1 MFLGLDIFSDSSAVE
16 LNKFSVVP
24 SSFSLKNALFDEAF
38 LSSDVTRFKS
48 IDYEW
53 DSDVL
58 IFATFDSQNLEA
70 GNIGTLGDKIQS
82 MQLRRRE
89 VGKKDWTAL
98 TAYPIYDTDHLNFSF
113 VDYFAR
119 GRNTKY
125 EYSVNYILKDG
136 TELPYISASVVSE
149 FCGAVISDSEK
160 SYHIFLDPSITSTTR
175 NRQSNVITTLNS
187 KYPYVF
193 FGSNSNY
200 DSATFSGTVIRNEEG
215 DYWDFDGSYRYREE
229 LKDWLTNGE
238 PKILK
243 MEDGREWL
251 MSVNGNIEEDCSEH
265 IDKVKISFDFVQ
277 IGDYDNSD
285 DLSSNGLIIYNDM
298 DYSTYYSVSFNL
310 VSTNSSSRIV
320 SVKQGDS
327 YTTKISAFEGYI
339 LNSVSIS
346 MNGIDITDSVYDE
359 KTGTIL
365 IQNVTN
371 DVVISAVSTKIKVDK
386 IALNYSKLALSKND
400 KKKLVLVYSPSD
412 AKIGDITWRSSDPE
426 NVIVS
431 NGMVQGLKTGSAVI
445 TASLDGFEA
454 SCDISVISL
463 SDSSGL
469 PLSTFKEGAA
479 IHIRENSASTYYI
492 VSKHNYESELN
503 GEGRTLLVRKAEY
516 AQTNWGTSANTYN
529 GSNVDQLLTGTFKDS
544 LDSNIV
550 KVLDAY
556 PTKIYYT
563 PGNGDTGITTISKPV
578 FLLSSTEYGPN
589 SDIHNVEGT
598 ILPVAS
604 QLLSA
609 GCTGN
614 KALLTRTPAINDKTN
629 NTNSS
634 VIDYFDSEKNSFE
647 SKAIKCTETT
657 DPDTGAAIMIHP
669 ALTLPAEMKI
679 IIDSPIKASSVTLNK
694 TSLVIHVGE
703 ELKLEPKYLPLDATY
718 PLINY
723 GSANPFIATVS
734 DGVLVGV
741 SVGTTSILVSVD
753 NISTTCEVRVVE

>member
-1 MFLGLDIFSDSSAVE
+1 
-16 LNKFSVVP
+16 
-24 SSFSLKNALFDEAF
+24 
-38 LSSDVTRFKS
+38 
-48 IDYEW
+48 
-53 DSDVL
+53 
-58 IFATFDSQNLEA
+58 
-70 GNIGTLGDKIQS
+70 

-89 VGKKDWTAL
+89 VGKKDWTTL

-119 GRNTKY
+119 GRNTRY

-175 NRQSNVITTLNS
+175 NRQSSIITTLNS

-229 LKDWLTNGE
+229 MKDWLTNGE

-251 MSVNGNIEEDCSEH
+251 MSINGNIEEDCSEH

-298 DYSTYYSVSFNL
+298 DYSTYYSISLNL

-339 LNSVSIS
+339 LDSVSIS
-346 MNGIDITDSVYDE
+346 MNGIDITSSSYNE
-359 KTGTIL
+359 NTGIVF

-371 DVVISAVSTKIKVDK
+371 NIIISVVSAKIKVDK
-386 IALNYSKLALSKND
+386 IALNYSKLLISKND
-400 KKKLVLVYSPSD
+400 KKKLVLVYSPSN
-412 AKIGDITWRSSDPE
+412 AKVGDITWRSSDPE
-426 NVIVS
+426 NVVVS
-431 NGMVQGLKTGSAVI
+431 NGTIQGLKSGSAVI
-445 TASLDGFEA
+445 TASLDGLEA
-454 SCDISVISL
+454 SCNVNVISL
-463 SDSSGL
+463 SDSAGL
-469 PLSTFKEGAA
+469 PLSTFREGAA
-479 IHIRENSASTYYI
+479 IHMRENSSAIYYI

-516 AQTNWGTSANTYN
+516 AQTNWGTSTNVYN
-529 GSNVDQLLTGTFKDS
+529 GSKVDKLLLGTFKDS
-544 LDSNIV
+544 LDSNIA
-550 KVLDAY
+550 KVLDDY
-556 PTKIYYT
+556 PTTIRYT
-563 PGNGDTGITTISKPV
+563 PGNGENGVTTISKPV

-589 SDIHNVEGT
+589 SNVHNVEGT
-598 ILPVAS
+598 MIPIAA
-604 QLLSA
+604 QLLSN
-609 GCTGN
+609 GCVGN
-614 KALLTRTPAINDKTN
+614 KALLTRTPTINKNDY
-629 NTNSS
+629 S
-634 VIDYFDSEKNSFE
+634 VIDYFNAEKNTFE
-647 SKAIKCTETT
+647 SKAVKCTDTT
-657 DPDTGAAIMIHP
+657 DPDTGAAIVIHP
-669 ALTLPAEMKI
+669 ALTLPQDIKI
-679 IIDSPIKASSVTLNK
+679 IIDNPIKASSVAISK
-694 TSLVIHVGE
+694 ASIVIHVGE
-703 ELKLEPKYLPLDATY
+703 EYKLGVTYLPFDVTY

-734 DGVLVGV
+734 DGTITGV

-753 NISTTCEVRVVE
+753 NVSMVCEVRVVE

>member
-16 LNKFSVVP
+16 LNKFSATP
-24 SSFSLKNALFDEAF
+24 SSFSLKNALFDEVF

-58 IFATFDSQNLEA
+58 VFATFDSQNLEA

-98 TAYPIYDTDHLNFSF
+98 TAYTIYDTDHLNFSF

-136 TELPYISASVVSE
+136 TELPYVSASVVSE

-175 NRQSNVITTLNS
+175 NRQSSIITTLNS

-229 LKDWLTNGE
+229 MKDWLTNGE

-277 IGDYDNSD
+277 IGDYDSSD
-285 DLSSNGLIIYNDM
+285 DLSSNGLILYNDM
-298 DYSTYYSVSFNL
+298 DYSTYYSVSLNL
-310 VSTNSSSRIV
+310 VSTNSSSHVV

-327 YTTKISAFEGYI
+327 YTTKISAFEGYV
-339 LNSVSIS
+339 LDSVSIS
-346 MNGIDITDSVYDE
+346 MNGIDITNSSYDE
-359 KTGTIL
+359 NTGIVFV
-365 IQNVTN
+365 QNVTN
-371 DVVISAVSTKIKVDK
+371 NIIISVVSAKIKVDK
-386 IALNYSKLALSKND
+386 IALNYSKLLISKND
-400 KKKLVLVYSPSD
+400 KKKLVLIYSPSN
-412 AKIGDITWRSSDPE
+412 AKVGNITWRSSDPE

-431 NGMVQGLKTGSAVI
+431 NGTIQGLKSGSAVI

-454 SCDISVISL
+454 SCNVNVISL
-463 SDSSGL
+463 ADSAGL
-469 PLSTFKEGAA
+469 PLSTFREGAA
-479 IHIRENSASTYYI
+479 IHMRENSSATYYI

-516 AQTNWGTSANTYN
+516 AQINWGTSTNAYN
-529 GSNVDQLLTGTFKDS
+529 GSKVDELLLGTFKDS
-544 LDSNIV
+544 LDSNIA
-550 KVLDAY
+550 KVLDDY
-556 PTKIYYT
+556 PTTIRYT
-563 PGNGDTGITTISKPV
+563 PGNGKNGVTTISKPV

-589 SDIHNVEGT
+589 SNVHNVEGT
-598 ILPVAS
+598 MVPVAT
-604 QLLSA
+604 QLLSN
-609 GCTGN
+609 GCVGN
-614 KALLTRTPAINDKTN
+614 KALLTRTPAINKND
-629 NTNSS
+629 SS
-634 VIDYFDSEKNSFE
+634 VIDYFNAEKNTFE
-647 SKAIKCTETT
+647 SKAVKCTDTT
-657 DPDTGAAIMIHP
+657 DPDTGAAIVIHP
-669 ALTLPAEMKI
+669 ALTLPQDIKI
-679 IIDSPIKASSVTLNK
+679 IIDNPIKASSVAISK
-694 TSLVIHVGE
+694 TSIVIHVGE
-703 ELKLEPKYLPLDATY
+703 EYKLDVTYLPFDVTY

-734 DGVLVGV
+734 DGTITGV

-753 NISTTCEVRVVE
+753 NVSMVCEVRVVE

>member
-16 LNKFSVVP
+16 LNKFSVTP
-24 SSFSLKNALFDEAF
+24 SSFSLKSALFDEAF

-58 IFATFDSQNLEA
+58 VFATFDSQNLEA

-119 GRNTKY
+119 GRNTRY

-149 FCGAVISDSEK
+149 FCGAVISDSEE

-175 NRQSNVITTLNS
+175 NRQSSIITTLNS
-187 KYPYVF
+187 RYPYVF

-229 LKDWLTNGE
+229 MKDWLTNGE

-298 DYSTYYSVSFNL
+298 DYSTYYSVSLNL

-320 SVKQGDS
+320 SVKQGNS

-339 LNSVSIS
+339 LDSVSIS
-346 MNGIDITDSVYDE
+346 MNGIDITSSSYDE
-359 KTGTIL
+359 NTGIVF

-371 DVVISAVSTKIKVDK
+371 NIIISVVSAKIKIDK
-386 IALNYSKLALSKND
+386 IALNYSKLLISKND
-400 KKKLVLVYSPSD
+400 KKKLVLVYSPSN
-412 AKIGDITWRSSDPE
+412 AKVGDITWRSSDSE
-426 NVIVS
+426 NVVVS
-431 NGMVQGLKTGSAVI
+431 NGIIQGLKSGSAII
-445 TASLDGFEA
+445 TASLDGLEA
-454 SCDISVISL
+454 SCNVNVISL
-463 SDSSGL
+463 ADSAGL
-469 PLSTFKEGAA
+469 PLSTFREGAA
-479 IHIRENSASTYYI
+479 IHMRENSSATYYI

-516 AQTNWGTSANTYN
+516 AQTNWGTSTNVYN
-529 GSNVDQLLTGTFKDS
+529 GSKVDKLLLGTFKDS
-544 LDSNIV
+544 LDSNIA
-550 KVLDAY
+550 KVLDDY
-556 PTKIYYT
+556 PTTIRYT
-563 PGNGDTGITTISKPV
+563 PGNGKNGVTTISKPV

-589 SDIHNVEGT
+589 SNVHNVEGT
-598 ILPVAS
+598 MIPVAT
-604 QLLSA
+604 QLLSN
-609 GCTGN
+609 GCVGN
-614 KALLTRTPAINDKTN
+614 KALLTRTPAINKND
-629 NTNSS
+629 SS
-634 VIDYFDSEKNSFE
+634 VIDYFNAEKNTFE
-647 SKAIKCTETT
+647 SKAVKCTDTI
-657 DPDTGAAIMIHP
+657 DPDTGAAIAIHP
-669 ALTLPAEMKI
+669 ALTLPQEIKI
-679 IIDSPIKASSVTLNK
+679 IIDNPIKASSVAISK
-694 TSLVIHVGE
+694 TSIVIHVGE
-703 ELKLEPKYLPLDATY
+703 EYKLDVTYLPFDVTY

-734 DGVLVGV
+734 DGTITGV

-753 NISTTCEVRVVE
+753 NVSMVCEVRVVE

>member
-16 LNKFSVVP
+16 LNKFSALP
-24 SSFSLKNALFDEAF
+24 LSFSIKNAIFDEAF
-38 LSSDVTRFKS
+38 LSSDVSRFKS
-48 IDYEW
+48 TNYKW

-113 VDYFAR
+113 IDYFAR

-149 FCGAVISDSEK
+149 FCGAVISDSTK

-175 NRQSNVITTLNS
+175 NRQSSVITTLNS

-193 FGSNSNY
+193 FGSSSNY
-200 DSATFSGTVIRNEEG
+200 DSATFSGTVIRNEDG

-229 LKDWLTNGE
+229 MKDWLTNSE

-251 MSVNGNIEEDCSEH
+251 MSVNGNVDEDCSEH

-277 IGDYDNSD
+277 IGDYDSSD
-285 DLSSNGLIIYNDM
+285 DLSSNGLILYNDM
-298 DYSTYYSVSFNL
+298 DYSTYYSVSLNL
-310 VSTNSSSRIV
+310 VSTNSSSHVV

-327 YTTKISAFEGYI
+327 YTTKISAFEGYV
-339 LNSVSIS
+339 LDSVSIS
-346 MNGIDITDSVYDE
+346 MNGIDITNSSYDE
-359 KTGTIL
+359 KAGI
-365 IQNVTN
+365 IFVQNVTN
-371 DVVISAVSTKIKVDK
+371 NIIISVVSAKIKVDK
-386 IALNYSKLALSKND
+386 IALNYSKLLISKND
-400 KKKLVLVYSPSD
+400 KKKLVLVYSPSN
-412 AKIGDITWRSSDPE
+412 AKVGNITWQSSDPK

-431 NGMVQGLKTGSAVI
+431 NGTIQGLKSGSAVI

-454 SCDISVISL
+454 SCNVNVISL
-463 SDSSGL
+463 ADSAGL
-469 PLSTFKEGAA
+469 PLSTFREGAA
-479 IHIRENSASTYYI
+479 IHMRENSSATYYI

-516 AQTNWGTSANTYN
+516 AQTNWGTSTNVYN
-529 GSNVDQLLTGTFKDS
+529 GSNVDKLLLGTFKDS

-550 KVLDAY
+550 KVLNDY
-556 PTKIYYT
+556 PTTIRYT
-563 PGNGDTGITTISKPV
+563 PGNGENGVTTISKSV

-589 SDIHNVEGT
+589 SNVHNVEGT
-598 ILPVAS
+598 MIPIAA
-604 QLLSA
+604 QLLSN
-609 GCTGN
+609 GCVGN
-614 KALLTRTPAINDKTN
+614 KALLTRTPAINKND
-629 NTNSS
+629 SS
-634 VIDYFDSEKNSFE
+634 VIDYFNAEKNTFE
-647 SKAIKCTETT
+647 SKAVKCTDTT
-657 DPDTGAAIMIHP
+657 DPDTGAAIVIHP
-669 ALTLPAEMKI
+669 ALTLPQEIKI
-679 IIDSPIKASSVTLNK
+679 IIDNPIKASSVAISK
-694 TSLVIHVGE
+694 TSIVIHVGE
-703 ELKLEPKYLPLDATY
+703 EYKLGVTYLPFDVTY

-734 DGVLVGV
+734 DGTITGV

-753 NISTTCEVRVVE
+753 NVSMVCEVRVVE

>member
-1 MFLGLDIFSDSSAVE
+1 
-16 LNKFSVVP
+16 
-24 SSFSLKNALFDEAF
+24 
-38 LSSDVTRFKS
+38 
-48 IDYEW
+48 
-53 DSDVL
+53 
-58 IFATFDSQNLEA
+58 
-70 GNIGTLGDKIQS
+70 

-119 GRNTKY
+119 GRNTRY

-175 NRQSNVITTLNS
+175 NRQSSIITTLNS

-229 LKDWLTNGE
+229 MKDWLTNGE

-298 DYSTYYSVSFNL
+298 DYSTYYSVSLNL

-339 LNSVSIS
+339 LDSVSIS
-346 MNGIDITDSVYDE
+346 MNGIDITSSSYNE
-359 KTGTIL
+359 NTGIVF

-371 DVVISAVSTKIKVDK
+371 NIIISVVSAKIKVDK
-386 IALNYSKLALSKND
+386 IALNYSKLLISKND
-400 KKKLVLVYSPSD
+400 KKKLVLVYSPSN
-412 AKIGDITWRSSDPE
+412 AKVGDITWRSSDPE
-426 NVIVS
+426 NVVVS
-431 NGMVQGLKTGSAVI
+431 NGTIQGLKSGSAVI

-454 SCDISVISL
+454 SCSVNVISL
-463 SDSSGL
+463 ADSAGL
-469 PLSTFKEGAA
+469 PLSAFREGAA
-479 IHIRENSASTYYI
+479 IHMRENSSATYYI

-516 AQTNWGTSANTYN
+516 AQTNWGTSTNSYN
-529 GSNVDQLLTGTFKDS
+529 GSKVDELLLGTFKDS
-544 LDSNIV
+544 LDSNIA
-550 KVLDAY
+550 KVLDDY
-556 PTKIYYT
+556 PTTIRYT
-563 PGNGDTGITTISKPV
+563 PGNMENGVTTISKPV

-589 SDIHNVEGT
+589 SNVHNVEGT
-598 ILPVAS
+598 MIPVAK
-604 QLLSA
+604 QLLSN
-609 GCTGN
+609 GCVGN
-614 KALLTRTPAINDKTN
+614 KALLTRTPAINKNDY
-629 NTNSS
+629 S
-634 VIDYFDSEKNSFE
+634 VIDYFNAEKNTFE
-647 SKAIKCTETT
+647 SKAVKCTDTT
-657 DPDTGAAIMIHP
+657 DPDTGAAIVIHP
-669 ALTLPAEMKI
+669 ALTLPQDIKI
-679 IIDSPIKASSVTLNK
+679 IIDNPIKASSVAISK
-694 TSLVIHVGE
+694 ASIVIHVGE
-703 ELKLEPKYLPLDATY
+703 EYKLVVTYLPFDVTY

-734 DGVLVGV
+734 DGTITGV

-753 NISTTCEVRVVE
+753 NVSMVCEVRVVE

>member
-16 LNKFSVVP
+16 LNKFSATP
-24 SSFSLKNALFDEAF
+24 SSFSLKNALFDEVF

-175 NRQSNVITTLNS
+175 NRQSSIITTLNS

-229 LKDWLTNGE
+229 MKDWLTNGE

-251 MSVNGNIEEDCSEH
+251 MSVNGNVDEDCSEH

-298 DYSTYYSVSFNL
+298 DYSTYYSVSLNL
-310 VSTNSSSRIV
+310 VSANSSSHIV

-327 YTTKISAFEGYI
+327 YTTKITAFEGYV
-339 LNSVSIS
+339 LDSVSIS
-346 MNGIDITDSVYDE
+346 MNGIDITDSAYD
-359 KTGTIL
+359 KNTGIIF

-371 DVVISAVSTKIKVDK
+371 NIVISVISAKIKVDK
-386 IALNYSKLALSKND
+386 IALNYNKLLISKND
-400 KKKLVLVYSPSD
+400 KKKLTLIYSPSN
-412 AKIGDITWRSSDPE
+412 AKVGDITWRSSDSE

-431 NGMVQGLKTGSAVI
+431 NGTIQGLKSGSAVI
-445 TASLDGFEA
+445 TASLDGLKA
-454 SCDISVISL
+454 SCTVNVISL
-463 SDSSGL
+463 ADSAGL
-469 PLSTFKEGAA
+469 PLSTFREGAA
-479 IHIRENSASTYYI
+479 VHMRENSSATYYI

-503 GEGRTLLVRKAEY
+503 GDGRTLLVRKAEY
-516 AQTNWGTSANTYN
+516 AQINWGTSTNAYN
-529 GSNVDQLLTGTFKDS
+529 GSKVDELLLGTFKAS

-556 PTKIYYT
+556 PTKIRYT
-563 PGNGDTGITTISKPV
+563 PGNGKNNVTTISKSV

-598 ILPVAS
+598 MLPIAT
-604 QLLSA
+604 QLLSS

-614 KALLTRTPAINDKTN
+614 KELLTRTPATTKND
-629 NTNSS
+629 SA
-634 VIDYFDSEKNSFE
+634 VVDYFNAEKNTFK
-647 SKAIKCTETT
+647 SKVVKCTETT
-657 DPDTGAAIMIHP
+657 DPDTGAAVVIHP
-669 ALTLPAEMKI
+669 ALTLPQEIKI
-679 IIDSPIKASSVTLNK
+679 IIDNPIKASSVVLSK
-694 TSLVIHVGE
+694 TSMVIHVGE
-703 ELKLEPKYLPLDATY
+703 EYKLGVNYLPVDVTY
-718 PLINY
+718 PLVNY
-723 GSANPFIATVS
+723 GSANPFIAAVS
-734 DGVLVGV
+734 DGTITGV
-741 SVGTTSILVSVD
+741 SVGTTNIMVSVD
-753 NISTTCEVRVVE
+753 SISTSCEVRVVE

>member
-16 LNKFSVVP
+16 LNKFSATP
-24 SSFSLKNALFDEAF
+24 SSFSLKNALFDEVF

-48 IDYEW
+48 IDYEQ

-58 IFATFDSQNLEA
+58 VFATFDSQNLEA

-119 GRNTKY
+119 GRNTRY

-175 NRQSNVITTLNS
+175 NRQSSIITTLNS

-229 LKDWLTNGE
+229 MKDWLTNGE

-251 MSVNGNIEEDCSEH
+251 MSINGNIEEDCSEH

-298 DYSTYYSVSFNL
+298 DYSTYYSVSLNL

-339 LNSVSIS
+339 LDSVSIS
-346 MNGIDITDSVYDE
+346 MNGIDITSSSYNE
-359 KTGTIL
+359 NTGIVF

-371 DVVISAVSTKIKVDK
+371 NIIISVVSAKIKVDK
-386 IALNYSKLALSKND
+386 IALNYSKLLISKND
-400 KKKLVLVYSPSD
+400 KKKLVLVYSPSN
-412 AKIGDITWRSSDPE
+412 AKVGDITWRSSDSE
-426 NVIVS
+426 NVVVS
-431 NGMVQGLKTGSAVI
+431 NGTIQGLKSGSAVI
-445 TASLDGFEA
+445 TASLDGLEA
-454 SCDISVISL
+454 SCNVNVISL
-463 SDSSGL
+463 SDSAGL
-469 PLSTFKEGAA
+469 PLSTFREGAA
-479 IHIRENSASTYYI
+479 IHMRENSSATYYI

-516 AQTNWGTSANTYN
+516 TQTNWGTSTNVYN
-529 GSNVDQLLTGTFKDS
+529 GSKVDKLLLGTFKDS
-544 LDSNIV
+544 LDSNIA
-550 KVLDAY
+550 KVLDDY
-556 PTKIYYT
+556 PTTIRYT
-563 PGNGDTGITTISKPV
+563 PGNGENGVTTISKPV

-589 SDIHNVEGT
+589 SNVHNVEGT
-598 ILPVAS
+598 MIPIAA
-604 QLLSA
+604 QLLSN
-609 GCTGN
+609 GCVGN
-614 KALLTRTPAINDKTN
+614 KALLTRTPTINKNDY
-629 NTNSS
+629 S
-634 VIDYFDSEKNSFE
+634 VIDYFNAEKNTFE
-647 SKAIKCTETT
+647 SKAVKCTDTT
-657 DPDTGAAIMIHP
+657 DPDTGAAIVIHP
-669 ALTLPAEMKI
+669 ALTLPQDIKI
-679 IIDSPIKASSVTLNK
+679 IIDNPIKASSVAISK
-694 TSLVIHVGE
+694 ASIVIHVGE
-703 ELKLEPKYLPLDATY
+703 EYKLGVTYLPFDVTY

-734 DGVLVGV
+734 DGTITGV

-753 NISTTCEVRVVE
+753 NVSMVCEVRVVE

>member
-16 LNKFSVVP
+16 LNKFSALP
-24 SSFSLKNALFDEAF
+24 LSFSIKNAVFDEAF
-38 LSSDVTRFKS
+38 LSSDVSRFKS
-48 IDYEW
+48 TNYKW

-113 VDYFAR
+113 IDYFAR

-149 FCGAVISDSEK
+149 FCGAVISDSTK

-175 NRQSNVITTLNS
+175 NRQSSVITTLNS

-193 FGSNSNY
+193 FGSSSNY
-200 DSATFSGTVIRNEEG
+200 DSATFSGTVIRNEDG

-229 LKDWLTNGE
+229 MKDWLTNGE

-251 MSVNGNIEEDCSEH
+251 MSVNGNVDEDCSEH

-277 IGDYDNSD
+277 IGDYDSSD
-285 DLSSNGLIIYNDM
+285 DLSSNGLILYNDM
-298 DYSTYYSVSFNL
+298 DYSTYYSVSLNL
-310 VSTNSSSRIV
+310 VSTNSSSHVV

-327 YTTKISAFEGYI
+327 YTTKISAFEGYV
-339 LNSVSIS
+339 LDSVSIS
-346 MNGIDITDSVYDE
+346 MNGIDITNSSYDE
-359 KTGTIL
+359 KAGI
-365 IQNVTN
+365 IFVQNVTN
-371 DVVISAVSTKIKVDK
+371 NIIISVVSAKIKVDK
-386 IALNYSKLALSKND
+386 IALNYSKLLISKND
-400 KKKLVLVYSPSD
+400 KKKLVLVYSPSN
-412 AKIGDITWRSSDPE
+412 AKVGNITWRSSDPK

-431 NGMVQGLKTGSAVI
+431 NGTIQGLKSGSAVI

-454 SCDISVISL
+454 SCNVNVISL
-463 SDSSGL
+463 ADSAGL
-469 PLSTFKEGAA
+469 PLSTFREGAA
-479 IHIRENSASTYYI
+479 IHMRENSSATYYI

-516 AQTNWGTSANTYN
+516 AQTNWGTSTNVYN
-529 GSNVDQLLTGTFKDS
+529 GSNVDKLLLGTFKDS

-550 KVLDAY
+550 KVLNDY
-556 PTKIYYT
+556 PTTIRYT
-563 PGNGDTGITTISKPV
+563 PGNGENGVTTISKSV

-589 SDIHNVEGT
+589 SNVHNVEGT
-598 ILPVAS
+598 MIPIAA
-604 QLLSA
+604 QLLSN
-609 GCTGN
+609 GCVGN
-614 KALLTRTPAINDKTN
+614 KALLTRTPAINKND
-629 NTNSS
+629 SS
-634 VIDYFDSEKNSFE
+634 VIDYFNAEKNTFE
-647 SKAIKCTETT
+647 SKAVKCTDTT
-657 DPDTGAAIMIHP
+657 DPDTGAAIVIHP
-669 ALTLPAEMKI
+669 ALTLPQEIKI
-679 IIDSPIKASSVTLNK
+679 IIDNPIKASSVAISK
-694 TSLVIHVGE
+694 TSIVIHVGE
-703 ELKLEPKYLPLDATY
+703 EYKLGVTYLPFDVTY

-734 DGVLVGV
+734 DGTITGV

-753 NISTTCEVRVVE
+753 NVSMVCEVRVVE